1 MLYFNVAP
9 DGEKAQIEQLKVVGH
24 CLQGETVFRNLEVS
38 LTKRAHVVFKIN
50 MLNDP
55 DFEYRY
61 LPEMYVQER
70 DKLPVFL
77 ADAKRNLYKAK
88 ADTAFLRINHD
99 SVSSDLVIV
108 LEKKLTRV
116 VTLPDYVKPIIKYW
130 QPIHVSARIAKE
142 RVTRIQKPKRKKFET
157 PDVLKR
163 NRGKNALLRTRIS
176 NAALRS

>member
-9 DGEKAQIEQLKVVGH
+9 EGEKAQVEQLRVVGH
-24 CLQGETVFRNLEVS
+24 CLQSETVFRNLEVS
-38 LTKRAHVVFKIN
+38 MTKRAHVVFRIN

-55 DFEYRY
+55 DFDYRY
-61 LPEMYVQER
+61 LPETYIQER

-77 ADAKRNLYKAK
+77 ADAKRNLYMAR
-88 ADTAFLRINHD
+88 AETAYLRINHD

-116 VTLPDYVKPIIKYW
+116 LAMPDYAKPIIEYW
-130 QPIHVSARIAKE
+130 QSLHVSARIAKE

-176 NAALRS
+176 NAALCS